1 MTRDVVM
8 RPQVERKEHR
18 LAIDGTKEVPDVA
31 SERDGLVRAW
41 ECRGRLVGLG
51 REC

>member
-18 LAIDGTKEVPDVA
+18 LAIDGTKEVADVNG
-31 SERDGLVRAW
+31 ECDGLVGAW
-41 ECRGRLVGLG
+41 EGRGRLVGLG